1 LNYGN
6 VRILAEP
13 IGTRRMDNV
22 TIADIR
28 VEKGIRLFGSRI
40 AGFVDLFNLLNSNPE
55 QTTSW
60 SSGTFLRPLSIVP
73 PRIARL
79 GIKLDW

>member
-1 LNYGN
+1 
-6 VRILAEP
+6 VRIEKTVRLSDN
-13 IGTRRMDNV
+13 RRV
-22 TIADIR
+22 
-28 VEKGIRLFGSRI
+28 
-40 AGFVDLFNLLNSNPE
+40 AGFIEVFNLFNANPE

>member
-1 LNYGN
+1 LVD
-6 VRILAEP
+6 VRI
-13 IGTRRMDNV
+13 
-22 TIADIR
+22 
-28 VEKGIRLFGSRI
+28 EKGIRFAVSRRL
-40 AGFVDLFNLLNSNPE
+40 AGFVDLFNLFNANPD

-79 GIKLDW
+79 GMKLDW